1 MQKIIGLGIA
11 VLFSGFVLNS
21 CDPWEDETYH
31 EEDILEE
38 EIQLPGTWKLHSL
51 LLGESYDFNGDGEVH
66 SDLMLETGCYQNE
79 LLTFNP
85 DFTGLVISNSYA
97 DISGEEGNYE
107 VECIEETEEDSF
119 IWVQTANTVAIT
131 LNGDVLNA
139 VLENNTLTFVIPE
152 GFSASDWQGNMT
164 LLQDITFIYKKVQ

>member
-1 MQKIIGLGIA
+1 
-11 VLFSGFVLNS
+11 
-21 CDPWEDETYH
+21 
-31 EEDILEE
+31 
-38 EIQLPGTWKLHSL
+38 
-51 LLGESYDFNGDGEVH
+51 
-66 SDLMLETGCYQNE
+66 
-79 LLTFNP
+79 
-85 DFTGLVISNSYA
+85 
-97 DISGEEGNYE
+97 